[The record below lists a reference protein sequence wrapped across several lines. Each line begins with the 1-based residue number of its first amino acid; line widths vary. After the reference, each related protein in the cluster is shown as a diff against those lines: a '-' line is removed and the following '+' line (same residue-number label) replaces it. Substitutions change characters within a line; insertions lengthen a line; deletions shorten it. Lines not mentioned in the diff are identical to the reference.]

1 MALKFRT
8 LISSSSGNCL
18 LIQTENTNILIDC
31 GFKSQKACRLALTQ
45 HLEDPSNVDAV
56 ITTHNHGDHIN
67 YSALK
72 VLEAEDVPE
81 YVFQDSLEQLKF
93 KHFNGYPFDG
103 LNIIKFAKNIFEIGN
118 LSIEPVEIPHHFDQF
133 TFAFVIKYTEEG
145 KEYKII
151 TAADFSD
158 GEDLE
163 EHLTDA
169 DFIYIESNHDLEMLE
184 ENPNFNSY
192 HHMNNPDTADLLLK
206 TLSKRKTPPKAVM
219 LGHLSTQRNN
229 PKIAIKETKKIF
241 SKNGI
246 KIDFQL
252 TVAPPKK
259 PSQQVH
265 IP

>member
-8 LISSSSGNCL
+8 LLSSSSGNCL
-18 LIQTENTNILIDC
+18 LIQTENTNLLIDC
-31 GFKSQKACRLALTQ
+31 GFRSQKACRLALAN
-45 HLEDPSNVDAV
+45 HLQDPSNVDAV

-72 VLEAEDVPE
+72 VLEAADIPV
-81 YVFQDSLEQLKF
+81 YVFENSIDQLKF
-93 KHFNGYPFDG
+93 KHFNGYPFDD
-103 LNIIKFAKNIFEIGN
+103 LNIIKFAKDIFEIGD
-118 LSIEPVEIPHHFDQF
+118 LSIEPVEIPHHPGQT
-133 TFAFVIKYTEEG
+133 TFAFVIRYTENARD
-145 KEYKII
+145 YKILA
-151 TAADFSD
+151 AADFSD
-158 GEDLE
+158 GAQLV
-163 EHLTDA
+163 EHLKDA
-169 DFIYIESNHDLEMLE
+169 DFIYIESNHDLEMLN

-206 TLSKRKTPPKAVM
+206 TLSKRKKAPKAVM

-252 TVAPPKK
+252 TVAPPKNA
-259 PSQQVH
+259 SQEVR